1 MTKYKY
7 VRTKSCLYCGK
18 NFIYPAHSIHRK
30 YCSRS
35 CGSKASYNRGEPGE
49 TYKVWGHD
57 KSVFDAAMELYWSGE
72 ESNTIARRL
81 SIPIGTIHSWVHDFG
96 SQRQRKEP
104 LKKLL
109 QVAGSAEE
117 WQEALC
123 ENTSVDG
130 DGFDDLPVRLV
141 CGRIH
146 GQSVAKFTSVIYER
160 LQDNPLSGSVY
171 AFCNKTG
178 TAITTFAWK
187 EPVYQ
192 ITKNIKLHG
201 TFIWPHEDLGKT
213 IEVTR
218 VEFNR
223 LLFLNKQEILAER
236 MAKNL
241 VIMRV

>member
-1 MTKYKY
+1 M
-7 VRTKSCLYCGK
+7 
-18 NFIYPAHSIHRK
+18 
-30 YCSRS
+30 
-35 CGSKASYNRGEPGE
+35 
-49 TYKVWGHD
+49 
-57 KSVFDAAMELYWSGE
+57 
-72 ESNTIARRL
+72 
-81 SIPIGTIHSWVHDFG
+81 HSWVHEFG

-104 LKKLL
+104 LKKQL
-109 QVAGSAEE
+109 QAAGSAEE
-117 WQEALC
+117 WQEALR
-123 ENTSVDG
+123 ENTPAEDG
-130 DGFDDLPVRLV
+130 GFDDLPVQLV

-146 GQSVAKFTSVIYER
+146 GQSAAKFTSVIYER
-160 LQDNPLSGSVY
+160 LQDNPLSGSIY

-178 TAITTFAWK
+178 TVITTFAWK

-201 TFIWPHEDLGKT
+201 TFIWPDEELGKT

-218 VEFNR
+218 GEFNR